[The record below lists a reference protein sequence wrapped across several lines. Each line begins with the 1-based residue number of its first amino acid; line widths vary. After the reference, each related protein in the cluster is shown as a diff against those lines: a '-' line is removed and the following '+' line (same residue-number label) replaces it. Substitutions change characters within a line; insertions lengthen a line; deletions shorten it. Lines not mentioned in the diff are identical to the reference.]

1 VPKYGRDE
9 GEIRDFA
16 TQVFADAAR
25 VASGQPNSRGGRY
38 VASLFAHMSSIR
50 YGQQGGATP
59 DGRKA
64 GEPLSKSMGPSTTA
78 LGSRHDLGSV
88 LDALEPLDLTDYPVV
103 AVLDVKLPL
112 VPPRQ
117 ARQVIKPIIQRFLQ
131 IGGSVLQVN
140 TLDAETLRDAR
151 RDPDNHRD
159 VVVRVSGFSAY
170 FTTLPGNQQD
180 EIIQRTQF
188 A

>member
-1 VPKYGRDE
+1 
-9 GEIRDFA
+9 
-16 TQVFADAAR
+16 
-25 VASGQPNSRGGRY
+25 
-38 VASLFAHMSSIR
+38 MSSIR